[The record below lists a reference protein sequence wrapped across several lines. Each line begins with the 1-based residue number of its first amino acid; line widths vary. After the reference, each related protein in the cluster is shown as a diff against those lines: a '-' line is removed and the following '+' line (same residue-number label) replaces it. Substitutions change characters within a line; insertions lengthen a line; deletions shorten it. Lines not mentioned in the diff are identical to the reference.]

1 MLVFLYF
8 LQIKLGD
15 SDMKI
20 TIAAVGKLKEKYLK
34 EAISEYSKRLSRFTE
49 VEIIEVDDEY
59 APDTLSEGQ
68 EGQVKKKEA
77 GKLLKRIKQG
87 SYVILLDLAGEQITS
102 SKFSSKL
109 ENIMLSGNSHITF
122 IIGGSL
128 GLDQS
133 LINIADYRLCL
144 SKMTFPHQ
152 LARVILME
160 QVYRA
165 FKIIKNE
172 TYHK

>member
-1 MLVFLYF
+1 
-8 LQIKLGD
+8 
-15 SDMKI
+15 MKI

-34 EAISEYSKRLSRFTE
+34 EAISEYSKRLSRFAE

-59 APDTLSEGQ
+59 APDSLSEAQ
-68 EGQVKKKEA
+68 ESQVKKKEA
-77 GKLLKRIKQG
+77 EKILKRVKQG
-87 SYVILLDLAGEQITS
+87 SYVILLDLAGEQTTS
-102 SKFSSKL
+102 SGFSAKI

-133 LINIADYRLCL
+133 LISIADYRLCL
-144 SKMTFPHQ
+144 SKMTYPHQ